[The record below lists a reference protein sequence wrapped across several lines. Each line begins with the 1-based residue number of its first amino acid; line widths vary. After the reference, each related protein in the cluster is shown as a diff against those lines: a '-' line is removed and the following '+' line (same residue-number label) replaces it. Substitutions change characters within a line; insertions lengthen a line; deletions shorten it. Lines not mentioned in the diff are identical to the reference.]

1 VSGKQP
7 LTFVLQG
14 GKMMASAAERV
25 YSLIKETVENLG
37 VSLWDVRFLKEGAS
51 WYLRVFIDKENGIT
65 IDDCTDVSHAIDP
78 VIDEADP
85 IDKSY
90 YLEVC
95 SCGIER
101 ELSRPEH
108 FEKMLGQKV
117 KLKLYK
123 AQDGV
128 KEFIG
133 NLIGFDGKVKIDVD
147 GEIKEFDLKEI
158 SKANLCDFD

>member
-1 VSGKQP
+1 
-7 LTFVLQG
+7 
-14 GKMMASAAERV
+14 MMASAAERV
-25 YSLIKETVENLG
+25 YSLIKDTVESLG
-37 VSLWDVRFLKEGAS
+37 VNLWDVRFLKEGAS
-51 WYLRVFIDKENGIT
+51 WYLRVFIDKADGIT

-108 FEKMLGQKV
+108 FEKMLGQKI

-128 KEFIG
+128 KEFSG
-133 NLIGFDGKVKIDVD
+133 ELISFDGKIKIDTE

>member
-51 WYLRVFIDKENGIT
+51 WYLRVFIDKEDGIT

-147 GEIKEFDLKEI
+147 GEIKEFDLKKI